1 MGGTSAAA
9 ALAHVSAEAELDQ
22 EAEAQ
27 AGPFSTHRLGMD
39 QTLAGSSK
47 VPSLLQWQAVL
58 AWHPVCPP
66 HSSAPTLHTAG
77 HAKALDVLRLL
88 MSLCGRSF
96 RQVSSWCK

>member
-27 AGPFSTHRLGMD
+27 AGPFSTHRLD

-47 VPSLLQWQAVL
+47 VPSLLQWQAGL
-58 AWHPVCPP
+58 AWHPVCPR

-77 HAKALDVLRLL
+77 HAKALDVLQLL